1 MTGGVPAG
9 RPGEGYTYAL
19 IRFLSYTP
27 VAPLQGSLCSTTS
40 NVMLHYM
47 SKNDYRSSR
56 KQLSVVLDVDLIG
69 AVKCAATDG
78 GLSVSEFVRSVLA
91 REVNYDAG
99 GVGSGDR
106 EVFGA
111 SGVAVGQVSV
121 GGSGSGTI
129 SGTTG
134 RRTVVVEKNNSF
146 PAEGNTPNWDAIIE
160 SGRVSKSFTRGR
172 VPAQFDSAEIDPI
185 EDIA

>member
-1 MTGGVPAG
+1 MTGGVPEG
-9 RPGEGYTYAL
+9 RPRGGYTYAL
-19 IRFLSYTP
+19 VRFLSYSH
-27 VAPLQGSLCSTTS
+27 VAPLQVSLCSTTS

-47 SKNDYRSSR
+47 SKNDYRSSK

-91 REVNYDAG
+91 REVGYDDS

-111 SGVAVGQVSV
+111 SGSLVGQVSV
-121 GGSGSGTI
+121 GDSGSSVVG
-129 SGTTG
+129 SVAG

-146 PAEGNTPNWDAIIE
+146 PAEGNTSKPDWVAIMAAGAKPVRQQPVI
-160 SGRVSKSFTRGR
+160 V
-172 VPAQFDSAEIDPI
+172 EIDPI

>member
-1 MTGGVPAG
+1 MTGGVPRG
-9 RPGEGYTYAL
+9 PPGEGYTYAL
-19 IRFLSYTP
+19 IRFLSYSHL
-27 VAPLQGSLCSTTS
+27 APLQGPLQVSLCSTTS

-47 SKNDYRSSR
+47 SKNAYRSSK

-69 AVKCAATDG
+69 AVKCAAADG

-91 REVNYDAG
+91 REVGCDVG
-99 GVGSGDR
+99 GSGFGDR

-111 SGVAVGQVSV
+111 SGGVVGQVSV
-121 GGSGSGTI
+121 AGSGSGTI

-134 RRTVVVEKNNSF
+134 RRTVVVEKNISF
-146 PAEGNTPNWDAIIE
+146 PAEGNTGKPDWDAILTAGAKPI
-160 SGRVSKSFTRGR
+160 RQQPVII
-172 VPAQFDSAEIDPI
+172 EIDPI